1 MYKKWELLELKC
13 VKFKNSNHY
22 FLIDGFDAIEEEL
35 DEDFSI
41 TGAMIVN
48 PFKGPFE
55 EKIKE
60 WNDKLLVMSN
70 VIDEW
75 RRL

>member
-1 MYKKWELLELKC
+1 MYVKWDELLLKC
-13 VKFKNSNHY
+13 IKFKKTNY
-22 FLIDGFDAIEEEL
+22 YVIDGFDNIEEEL

-55 EKIKE
+55 
-60 WNDKLLVMSN
+60 
-70 VIDEW
+70 
-75 RRL
+75 

>member
-1 MYKKWELLELKC
+1 METKWDDLLLKTI
-13 VKFKNSNHY
+13 KFKNTSY
-22 FLIDGFDAIEEEL
+22 LVIDGFDAIEEEL

-55 EKIKE
+55 ERIKN
-60 WNDKLLVMSN
+60 WNENLLLMSN
-70 VIDEW
+70 VVEEW